1 MGADEVE
8 REKNQA
14 YEMNI
19 ERAEKVVEEIVLKAE
34 KVMDQVQEKLNKS
47 DTTKAS
53 TESLT
58 EFSKITQESKEVV
71 QKLEESYIKVKE
83 EEKSSISVSGD
94 SFQRI
99 EQESKEIVSKLNE
112 SYQKEEHIS
121 TIETADKVRSE
132 EENELTDSKDDRK
145 SSIGTGQKLKDQSTP
160 MQGDRKSSVASTQ
173 GDRKSSVSS
182 VNDERKSSIVQE
194 ITEASVVKQE
204 RKASS
209 ASIHEENKAPA
220 ANVSV
225 QEDGK
230 ESPDN
235 ED

>member
-1 MGADEVE
+1 MG
-8 REKNQA
+8 
-14 YEMNI
+14 
-19 ERAEKVVEEIVLKAE
+19 
-34 KVMDQVQEKLNKS
+34 EKLNKS

-121 TIETADKVRSE
+121 TIETADKVKSG
-132 EENELTDSKDDRK
+132 EENELTDSKDDK
-145 SSIGTGQKLKDQSTP
+145 IKMKKLKTQKNRWMTP
-160 MQGDRKSSVASTQ
+160 KSLHLLLN
-173 GDRKSSVSS
+173 RM
-182 VNDERKSSIVQE
+182 I
-194 ITEASVVKQE
+194 
-204 RKASS
+204 
-209 ASIHEENKAPA
+209 
-220 ANVSV
+220 
-225 QEDGK
+225 
-230 ESPDN
+230 
-235 ED
+235 